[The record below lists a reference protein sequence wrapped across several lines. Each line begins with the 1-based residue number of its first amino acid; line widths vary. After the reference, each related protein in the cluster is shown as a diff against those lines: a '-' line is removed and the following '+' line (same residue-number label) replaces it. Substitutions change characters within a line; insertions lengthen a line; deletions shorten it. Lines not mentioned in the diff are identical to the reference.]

1 MRLGGSRRSGNVI
14 DARGSGRGV
23 GLGLGG
29 LVILLLGW
37 FFGVD
42 LSGIAGVVD
51 GGSSSAGQA
60 VEADGTDA
68 GNDFLMAVLG
78 DTEDVWNQLFAQT
91 GSDYP
96 EPELVRFEG
105 IVQSACGTAQSAT
118 GPFYC
123 PADQRIYMDLNF
135 LRELERM
142 GASGDF
148 AAAYVIAHE
157 VGHHVQN
164 VQGILGAVQ
173 QRQRT
178 MPEAQANGL
187 SVRVELMA
195 DCYAGVWAHHA
206 DAQRDVLEPGEEV
219 EGIEAAAAV
228 GDDNLMEMAGRAAA
242 PESFTHGSSAQRVGA
257 FRAGFDSGDPGACDS
272 FNASRG

>member
-51 GGSSSAGQA
+51 GGQSSAGQA
-60 VEADGTDA
+60 VEADGSDA

-78 DTEDVWNQLFAQT
+78 DTEDVWNQLFAQS

>member
-1 MRLGGSRRSGNVI
+1 MRLGGSRRSGNVV
-14 DARGSGRGV
+14 DARGGGRGL

-29 LVILLLGW
+29 LVILVLGW
-37 FFGVD
+37 IFGVD
-42 LSGIAGVVD
+42 LSGVASVVGGGAGD
-51 GGSSSAGQA
+51 SGQA
-60 VEADGTDA
+60 VEASADDR

-78 DTEDVWNQLFAQT
+78 DTEDVWNRLFQET
-91 GSDYP
+91 GADYP
-96 EPELVRFEG
+96 EPTLVRFEG
-105 IVQSACGTAQSAT
+105 MVQSACGTAQSAT

-123 PADQRIYMDLNF
+123 PADQRLYMDLGF

-173 QRQRT
+173 QRQRVL
-178 MPEAQANGL
+178 PEAQANAL

-206 DAQRDVLEPGEEV
+206 DRERDVLEPGEER
-219 EGIEAAAAV
+219 EGIAAAAAV
-228 GDDNLMEMAGRAAA
+228 GDDHLQQMAGRAVA
-242 PESFTHGSSAQRVGA
+242 PESFTHGTSQQRVDAFQTGFETGA
-257 FRAGFDSGDPGACDS
+257 PDACDT

>member
-1 MRLGGSRRSGNVI
+1 MRLGGSRRSGNVV
-14 DARGSGRGV
+14 DARGGGRGI
-23 GLGLGG
+23 GMGLGG
-29 LVILLLGW
+29 LVILLIGL

-42 LSGIAGVVD
+42 LSGIAGLV
-51 GGSSSAGQA
+51 GGGAGGQSQA
-60 VEADGTDA
+60 VEADASDR

-78 DTEDVWNQLFAQT
+78 DTEDVWNKLFQQS

-96 EPELVRFEG
+96 EPTLVRFDG
-105 IVQSACGTAQSAT
+105 ITQSACGTAQAAT

-123 PADQRIYMDLNF
+123 PADQRVYIDLNF

-178 MPEAQANGL
+178 LPDGPANAL

-195 DCYAGVWAHHA
+195 DCYAGVWAYHA
-206 DAQRDVLEPGEEV
+206 DRERDVLEPGEEA

-228 GDDNLMEMAGRAAA
+228 GDDNLQQMAGRAVA
-242 PESFTHGSSAQRVGA
+242 PESFTHGSSQQRVDA
-257 FRAGFDSGDPGACDS
+257 FRTGFRTGDPGACDT
-272 FNASRG
+272 FNATRG

>member
-1 MRLGGSRRSGNVI
+1 MRLGSSRRSGNVI
-14 DARGSGRGV
+14 DARGGGGRI

-29 LVILLLGW
+29 LVVVLIGL

-42 LSGIAGVVD
+42 LSGIVGLS
-51 GGSSSAGQA
+51 GGGPQQSVAP
-60 VEADGTDA
+60 ADATDE

-78 DTEDVWNQLFAQT
+78 DTEDVWNRLFAES

-96 EPELVRFEG
+96 EPMLVRFSG
-105 IVQSACGTAQSAT
+105 ITQSACGTAQSAT

-123 PADQRIYMDLNF
+123 PADQRIYMDLAF
-135 LRELERM
+135 LNELARM
-142 GASGDF
+142 GGAGDF

-178 MPEAQANGL
+178 LPEAQANGL

-195 DCYAGVWAHHA
+195 DCYAGVWAFHA
-206 DAQRDVLEPGEEV
+206 DQQRDVLEPGEER

-228 GDDNLMEMAGRAAA
+228 GDDNLQRQAGRAVA
-242 PESFTHGSSAQRVGA
+242 PESFTHGSSQQRVDA
-257 FRAGFDSGDPGACDS
+257 FQRGFRSGDPGACDT
-272 FNASRG
+272 FNGARG

>member
-23 GLGLGG
+23 GIGLGG

-42 LSGIAGVVD
+42 TSGFAGLVD

-60 VEADGTDA
+60 VEADGSDA

-78 DTEDVWNQLFAQT
+78 DTEDVWNQLFAQS

-173 QRQRT
+173 ERQSR
-178 MPEAQANGL
+178 MPDAQANAL

-206 DAQRDVLEPGEEV
+206 DAQRDVLEPGEEI

>member
-1 MRLGGSRRSGNVI
+1 MRLGSSRRSGNVV
-14 DARGSGRGV
+14 DALGGGRGV
-23 GLGLGG
+23 GIGLGG
-29 LVILLLGW
+29 LVIVLIGM

-42 LSGIAGVVD
+42 LSGIAGVVG
-51 GGSSSAGQA
+51 GGSGGQA
-60 VEADGTDA
+60 VEADASDQ
-68 GNDFLMAVLG
+68 GNEFLMAVLG
-78 DTEDVWNQLFAQT
+78 DTEQVWGRLFQES
-91 GSDYP
+91 GSTYP
-96 EPELVRFEG
+96 EPTLVRFEG
-105 IVQSACGTAQSAT
+105 LTQSACGTAQTAT

-123 PADQRIYMDLNF
+123 PADQRIYMDLSF

-142 GASGDF
+142 GAAGDF

-178 MPEAQANGL
+178 LPDAQSNAL

-206 DAQRDVLEPGEEV
+206 EQERDILDPGEER

-228 GDDNLMEMAGRAAA
+228 GDDNLQRMAGRAVA
-242 PESFTHGSSAQRVGA
+242 PESFTHGSSQQRVDA
-257 FRAGFDSGDPGACDS
+257 FQTGFRTGSPDACDS
-272 FNASRG
+272 FNAARG

>member
-60 VEADGTDA
+60 VEADGSDA

-78 DTEDVWNQLFAQT
+78 DTEDVWNQLFAQS

-257 FRAGFDSGDPGACDS
+257 FRAGFETGDPGACDS